1 MHELSQ
7 RRGLVGRIFSSDL
20 AKVGKHVTLQE
31 TALGA
36 GGRDLGN
43 FRLGNVLLVQELD
56 DGGVEGVG
64 GVLSLR
70 SGGGLKAW

>member
-1 MHELSQ
+1 MGELGQ
-7 RRGLVGRIFSSDL
+7 CRGLVCRIFSGDL
-20 AKVGKHVTLQE
+20 TKIGEHVALQE

-36 GGRDLGN
+36 GGGDLGN
-43 FRLGNVLLVQELD
+43 FRLGDVLLVQELD

-70 SGGGLKAW
+70 GGGGLKA